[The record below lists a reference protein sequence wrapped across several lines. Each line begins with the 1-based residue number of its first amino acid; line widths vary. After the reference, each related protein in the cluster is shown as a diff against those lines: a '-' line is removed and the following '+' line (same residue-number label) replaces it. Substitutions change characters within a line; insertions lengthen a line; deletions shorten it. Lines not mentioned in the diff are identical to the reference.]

1 MIYIGVV
8 GRRQLT
14 GFRCRLDDTMNAK
27 SVRRVPQK
35 RLLPMNEP
43 RKWPN
48 VRKVEE
54 IHVIV
59 VMFVTVI
66 VHDH

>member
-1 MIYIGVV
+1 MICIGVV
-8 GRRQLT
+8 GSKQLT
-14 GFRCRLDDTMNAK
+14 GFRSRLDDTMNAK
-27 SVRRVPQK
+27 SVRVPQK